1 MYPTSQESIAP
12 AVSSTCR
19 THSHISTFVNSTSQT
34 AAYLD
39 IRCGRPLLML
49 HGFFGEKTCW
59 LPLIELLQSQ
69 FRCISL
75 DMLGF
80 GESSKPE
87 IRYDVA
93 VEVAFVRQVV
103 EQLNIEPCCIIGHSF
118 GGWVAS
124 AYSLKYPNSVSS
136 LVLAAPAG
144 IRDDSF
150 CGQYDALR
158 PLLWETPAVDWAL
171 KLAKP
176 FASLAGKSE
185 KLQEISGWRR
195 ELMSQPVARSFLM
208 SRMRPEDAVDTVEK
222 EIHQLQIPTL
232 VIAADSDET
241 IPLWH
246 CETYTNEIPGA
257 ELVIIPNST
266 HGLPQTQAQI
276 MAKLISKF
284 LDN

>member
-1 MYPTSQESIAP
+1 MQSQAL
-12 AVSSTCR
+12 VGQK
-19 THSHISTFVNSTSQT
+19 HILTTFVNSTSQT

-39 IRCGRPLLML
+39 IGCGRPLLML

-171 KLAKP
+171 QLAKP
-176 FASLAGKSE
+176 FASLAGKSK

-232 VIAADSDET
+232 VIAADTDET

>member
-1 MYPTSQESIAP
+1 MQSQAAASKHTL
-12 AVSSTCR
+12 STV
-19 THSHISTFVNSTSQT
+19 VNGSSQT

-39 IRCGRPLLML
+39 IGRGKPLLLL
-49 HGFFGEKTCW
+49 HGFFGEKKCW

-80 GESSKPE
+80 GESSQPQ
-87 IRYDVA
+87 IQYDVA
-93 VEVAFVRQVV
+93 IEVAFVRQVV
-103 EQLNIEPCCIIGHSF
+103 EQLNIEPCTIIGHSF

-124 AYSLKYPNSVSS
+124 AYALKYPNSVSS

-158 PLLWETPAVDWAL
+158 PLLWQTPVVDWAL
-171 KLAKP
+171 QLAKP
-176 FASLAGKSE
+176 FASLARKSD

-195 ELMSQPVARSFLM
+195 ELMYQPVARSFLM

-222 EIHQLQIPTL
+222 EVHKLQIPTL
-232 VIAADSDET
+232 VIAAMGDET

-246 CETYTNEIPGA
+246 CQTYANEIPGA
-257 ELVIIPNST
+257 ELAIIPNAT
-266 HGLPQTQAQI
+266 HGLPQTQAPI
-276 MAKLISKF
+276 MAKLICNF

>member
-1 MYPTSQESIAP
+1 MQSPPLAGQ
-12 AVSSTCR
+12 
-19 THSHISTFVNSTSQT
+19 THILSTFVNSSSQT

-39 IRCGRPLLML
+39 IGCGRPLLML

-59 LPLIELLQSQ
+59 LPLIELLHSQ

-103 EQLNIEPCCIIGHSF
+103 EQLNLEPCCIIGHSF

-158 PLLWETPAVDWAL
+158 PLLWKTPAVDWAL
-171 KLAKP
+171 QLAKP

-185 KLQEISGWRR
+185 KLQQISGWRR

-246 CETYTNEIPGA
+246 CETYANEIPGA
-257 ELVIIPNST
+257 ELAIIPNST
-266 HGLPQTQAQI
+266 HGLPQTQAQAI
-276 MAKLISKF
+276 AQLISKF
-284 LDN
+284 LNN

>member
-1 MYPTSQESIAP
+1 MQSQ
-12 AVSSTCR
+12 AVSA
-19 THSHISTFVNSTSQT
+19 HSHTLNTFVNSRSQT

-39 IRCGRPLLML
+39 IGSGPSLLML

-80 GESSKPE
+80 GESSKPQ
-87 IRYDVA
+87 ICYDVA

-158 PLLWETPAVDWAL
+158 PLLWKTPVIDVAL
-171 KLAKP
+171 QLAKP
-176 FASLAGKSE
+176 FANLVGKSD
-185 KLQEISGWRR
+185 KLEQISGWRR

-222 EIHQLQIPTL
+222 EIHKLQIPTL
-232 VIAADSDET
+232 VITGDSDET

-246 CETYTNEIPGA
+246 CETYANEIPGA
-257 ELVIIPNST
+257 ELAIIPNAD

-276 MAKLISKF
+276 MAKLIIKF
-284 LDN
+284 WDDRGKL

>member
-1 MYPTSQESIAP
+1 MQSQSL
-12 AVSSTCR
+12 VGKKHTL
-19 THSHISTFVNSTSQT
+19 STFVNSTSQT

-39 IRCGRPLLML
+39 IGCGRPLLRL

-59 LPLIELLQSQ
+59 LPLIELLHSQ

-75 DMLGF
+75 DMLGL
-80 GESSKPE
+80 GDSSKPE

-150 CGQYDALR
+150 CGQ
-158 PLLWETPAVDWAL
+158 
-171 KLAKP
+171 
-176 FASLAGKSE
+176 
-185 KLQEISGWRR
+185 
-195 ELMSQPVARSFLM
+195 
-208 SRMRPEDAVDTVEK
+208 
-222 EIHQLQIPTL
+222 
-232 VIAADSDET
+232 
-241 IPLWH
+241 
-246 CETYTNEIPGA
+246 
-257 ELVIIPNST
+257 
-266 HGLPQTQAQI
+266 
-276 MAKLISKF
+276 
-284 LDN
+284 

>member
-1 MYPTSQESIAP
+1 MQSIAV
-12 AVSSTCR
+12 ARKHTLN
-19 THSHISTFVNSTSQT
+19 TFVNSSSQT

-39 IRCGRPLLML
+39 IGSGRPLLLL

-80 GESSKPE
+80 GESSKPQ
-87 IRYDVA
+87 IQYDVA

-124 AYSLKYPNSVSS
+124 AYALKYPNSVSS

-150 CGQYDALR
+150 CGEYDALR

-171 KLAKP
+171 QLAKP
-176 FASLAGKSE
+176 FARLAGKSD

-222 EIHQLQIPTL
+222 EIHKLQIPTL

-246 CETYTNEIPGA
+246 CQTYANEIPGA
-257 ELVIIPNST
+257 ELAIIPNAT
-266 HGLPQTQAQI
+266 HGLPQTQPYI
-276 MAKLISKF
+276 MAKLIGKF
-284 LDN
+284 LDS

>member
-1 MYPTSQESIAP
+1 MQSQAIVGQKHTLSI
-12 AVSSTCR
+12 
-19 THSHISTFVNSTSQT
+19 FVNSSSQT
-34 AAYLD
+34 SAYLE
-39 IRCGRPLLML
+39 IGCGRPRSML
-49 HGFFGEKTCW
+49 HGFLGEKTCW
-59 LPLIELLQSQ
+59 LPLIELLPSQ

-75 DMLGF
+75 DILGF
-80 GESSKPE
+80 GESSQPE
-87 IRYDVA
+87 IRYDIA

-136 LVLAAPAG
+136 LVLAAPDG
-144 IRDDSF
+144 IRDDTF

-158 PLLWETPAVDWAL
+158 PLLWETPAVDWVL
-171 KLAKP
+171 QLAKP

-185 KLQEISGWRR
+185 QLQQISGWRR

-222 EIHQLQIPTL
+222 EIHKLQIPTL
-232 VIAADSDET
+232 VIAADSHET

-246 CETYTNEIPGA
+246 CETCANEIPGA
-257 ELVIIPNST
+257 ELAIISNAT
-266 HGLPQTQAQI
+266 HGLPQTQAQT
-276 MAKLISKF
+276 MAKLICNF
-284 LDN
+284 LNN

>member
-1 MYPTSQESIAP
+1 MQSRAIMHKHTL
-12 AVSSTCR
+12 
-19 THSHISTFVNSTSQT
+19 STFVNSISQKAT
-34 AAYLD
+34 YLD
-39 IRCGRPLLML
+39 IGSGQPLLML
-49 HGFFGEKTCW
+49 HGFFGEKSCW

-87 IRYDVA
+87 ICYDVA
-93 VEVAFVRQVV
+93 LEVAFVRQVV
-103 EQLNIEPCCIIGHSF
+103 EQLNIDPCCMIGHSF

-124 AYSLKYPNSVSS
+124 AYALKYTNSVSS

-158 PLLWETPAVDWAL
+158 PLLWKTPIVDLAL
-171 KLAKP
+171 QLAKP
-176 FASLAGKSE
+176 FANLAGKSNE
-185 KLQEISGWRR
+185 LQQISGWRR

-208 SRMRPEDAVDTVEK
+208 SRMRPEDAIDTVEK
-222 EIHQLQIPTL
+222 DLHKLEIPTL
-232 VIAADSDET
+232 VITGDSDET

-246 CETYTNEIPGA
+246 CQTYANQIPKA
-257 ELVIIPNST
+257 QLAIIPNAT
-266 HGLPQTQAQI
+266 HGLPQTQAEM
-276 MAKLISKF
+276 MANLICQF
-284 LDN
+284 LGQFT

>member
-1 MYPTSQESIAP
+1 MQSQ
-12 AVSSTCR
+12 AVAAQ
-19 THSHISTFVNSTSQT
+19 SHTLNTFVNSRSQT

-39 IRCGRPLLML
+39 IGSGPSLLML

-80 GESSKPE
+80 GESSKPQ
-87 IRYDVA
+87 ICYDVA

-158 PLLWETPAVDWAL
+158 PLLWKTPVIDIAL
-171 KLAKP
+171 QLAKP
-176 FASLAGKSE
+176 FASLAGKSD
-185 KLQEISGWRR
+185 KLQQISGWRR

-222 EIHQLQIPTL
+222 EIHKLQIPTL
-232 VIAADSDET
+232 VIAGDSDET

-246 CETYTNEIPGA
+246 CETYAKEIPGA
-257 ELVIIPNST
+257 ELAIIPNAD

-276 MAKLISKF
+276 MAKLIIKF
-284 LDN
+284 LNY

>member
-1 MYPTSQESIAP
+1 MQSQVVAHKHT
-12 AVSSTCR
+12 VT
-19 THSHISTFVNSTSQT
+19 TFVNSSSQT
-34 AAYLD
+34 AGYLD
-39 IRCGRPLLML
+39 IGSGPPLLLL

-80 GESSKPE
+80 GESSKPQ
-87 IRYDVA
+87 ICYDVA

-103 EQLNIEPCCIIGHSF
+103 EQLNIEPCSIIGHSF

-136 LVLAAPAG
+136 LILAAPAG

-158 PLLWETPAVDWAL
+158 PLLWKIPVIDFAL
-171 KLAKP
+171 QLAKP
-176 FASLAGKSE
+176 FANLAGKTD
-185 KLQEISGWRR
+185 KLEQISGWRR

-222 EIHQLQIPTL
+222 EIHKLQIPTL
-232 VIAADSDET
+232 VIAAMDDET

-246 CETYTNEIPGA
+246 CETYANEIPGA
-257 ELVIIPNST
+257 ELAIIPNAT
-266 HGLPQTQAQI
+266 HGLPQTQAQV
-276 MAKLISKF
+276 MAKLIGKF

>member
-1 MYPTSQESIAP
+1 MQSQALVGP
-12 AVSSTCR
+12 KHTL
-19 THSHISTFVNSTSQT
+19 STFVNSTSQT

-39 IRCGRPLLML
+39 IGCGRPLLL

-69 FRCISL
+69 LRCISL

-80 GESSKPE
+80 GDSSKPE

-103 EQLNIEPCCIIGHSF
+103 EQLNIEPCCITGHSF
-118 GGWVAS
+118 GGPVAS

-150 CGQYDALR
+150 CGQYNALR
-158 PLLWETPAVDWAL
+158 PLLWETPGVDWAL
-171 KLAKP
+171 QLAKP

-185 KLQEISGWRR
+185 KLQQTSGCAG
-195 ELMSQPVARSFLM
+195 S
-208 SRMRPEDAVDTVEK
+208 
-222 EIHQLQIPTL
+222 
-232 VIAADSDET
+232 
-241 IPLWH
+241 
-246 CETYTNEIPGA
+246 
-257 ELVIIPNST
+257 
-266 HGLPQTQAQI
+266 
-276 MAKLISKF
+276 
-284 LDN
+284 

>member
-1 MYPTSQESIAP
+1 
-12 AVSSTCR
+12 
-19 THSHISTFVNSTSQT
+19 
-34 AAYLD
+34 
-39 IRCGRPLLML
+39 ML
-49 HGFFGEKTCW
+49 HGFFGEKACW

-144 IRDDSF
+144 IRDDTF

-171 KLAKP
+171 QLAKP
-176 FASLAGKSE
+176 FATLAGKSE
-185 KLQEISGWRR
+185 KLQQISGWRR

-246 CETYTNEIPGA
+246 CQTYANEIPGA
-257 ELVIIPNST
+257 ELAIIPNAA

>member
-1 MYPTSQESIAP
+1 MQSIAVL
-12 AVSSTCR
+12 AHKHTL
-19 THSHISTFVNSTSQT
+19 STFVNSSSQT

-39 IRCGRPLLML
+39 IGSGRPLLML

-80 GESSKPE
+80 GESSKPQ

-158 PLLWETPAVDWAL
+158 PLLWKTPVVDFAL
-171 KLAKP
+171 QLAKP

-222 EIHQLQIPTL
+222 EIHKLQIPTL
-232 VIAADSDET
+232 VIAAMGDET

-246 CETYTNEIPGA
+246 CETYANEIPGA
-257 ELVIIPNST
+257 ELAIIPNAT

-276 MAKLISKF
+276 MAKLIGKF
-284 LDN
+284 LNN

>member
-1 MYPTSQESIAP
+1 MQSQAL
-12 AVSSTCR
+12 VGQMHTL
-19 THSHISTFVNSTSQT
+19 STFVNSTTQT

-39 IRCGRPLLML
+39 IGCCRPLLML

-93 VEVAFVRQVV
+93 VEVDFVRQVV

-144 IRDDSF
+144 IRDDTF

-171 KLAKP
+171 QLAKP

-185 KLQEISGWRR
+185 KLQQISGWRR

-246 CETYTNEIPGA
+246 CQTYANEIPGA
-257 ELVIIPNST
+257 ELAIIPNAA
-266 HGLPQTQAQI
+266 HGLPQTQAQL
-276 MAKLISKF
+276 MAKLICNF
-284 LDN
+284 LNN

>member
-1 MYPTSQESIAP
+1 MQSRAIMHKHTL
-12 AVSSTCR
+12 
-19 THSHISTFVNSTSQT
+19 STFVNSISQKAT
-34 AAYLD
+34 YLD
-39 IRCGRPLLML
+39 IGSGQPLLML

-87 IRYDVA
+87 ICYDVA
-93 VEVAFVRQVV
+93 LEVAFVRQVV
-103 EQLNIEPCCIIGHSF
+103 EQLNIDPCCIIGHSF

-124 AYSLKYPNSVSS
+124 AYALKYTNSVSS

-158 PLLWETPAVDWAL
+158 PLLWKTPIVDLAL
-171 KLAKP
+171 QLAKP
-176 FASLAGKSE
+176 FANLAGKSNE
-185 KLQEISGWRR
+185 LQQISGWRR

-208 SRMRPEDAVDTVEK
+208 SRMRPEDAIDTVEK
-222 EIHQLQIPTL
+222 DLHKLQIPTL
-232 VIAADSDET
+232 VITGDSDET

-246 CETYTNEIPGA
+246 CQTYANEIPKA
-257 ELVIIPNST
+257 QLAIIPNAD
-266 HGLPQTQAQI
+266 HGLPQTQAEM
-276 MAKLISKF
+276 MANLILEF
-284 LDN
+284 FGQFT